1 MAQER
6 AHMGAT
12 EGLLLRFAMSETG
25 PPASDPSA
33 GAAPSSE
40 PAAPIVTGANIPGP
54 SQHDAHGAPK
64 GGLQLALTLG
74 ALGIVYGDIGTSP
87 LYALRESFHGHHLPA
102 SPENVLGILSLIFWS
117 LVLVIS
123 VKYCTFVLRA
133 DNEGEG
139 GILTLA
145 GLIVRLRGR
154 LQGRR
159 WLVVPMGLFGVA
171 LLYGDGTITPAIS
184 VLSAVEGLEVLA
196 PATTPYVIPIT
207 LAILAGLFAFQ
218 SKGTERVGKIFGPIT
233 LVWFLVLAVMGVS
246 WIVRAPEVLWAV
258 NPVHAV
264 TFFAHNGLLGFL
276 VLGSV
281 VLVITGG
288 ESLYVDLGH
297 FGIGPIR
304 RAWFA
309 VVLPAL
315 LLNYFGQGAMLL
327 TTPGVEHPFF
337 EMAPA
342 WALPFVVILATM
354 ATVIAS
360 QAVISGAFSLTLH
373 LIQFGY
379 LPRLKIKHTSEHHK
393 GQIYL
398 PAVNA
403 FLFVVTV
410 IFVLGFR
417 TSANLA
423 AAYGIAVTSTMTLTS
438 ILFFLFTMRRW
449 RWPIWKSLIFLG
461 VFLTIDLA
469 FLSANLVKVADGGWV
484 PLVLATLLFLVML
497 TWKQGRTFVNDAQ
510 VETQL
515 PIEMLLEDV
524 ARRGVERVPGV
535 AVFVASRFATPSALL
550 HNLKHNHVLHEKN
563 VLLSVQT
570 VSRPRVTATERGS
583 IKPLGQGFYRAELA
597 YGFFEQPCVADDL
610 MRLELDG
617 QTLRPMETS
626 YFIRRERLVV
636 TPKKGPL
643 GKLRKQLFALIQHAS
658 ADTADYFGL
667 PPGRV
672 IELGERVQL

>member
-1 MAQER
+1 M
-6 AHMGAT
+6 
-12 EGLLLRFAMSETG
+12 
-25 PPASDPSA
+25 
-33 GAAPSSE
+33 
-40 PAAPIVTGANIPGP
+40 
-54 SQHDAHGAPK
+54 
-64 GGLQLALTLG
+64 ALTLG
-74 ALGIVYGDIGTSP
+74 ALGVVYGDIGTSP

-102 SPENVLGILSLIFWS
+102 SPENVLGILSLIFWA

-154 LQGRR
+154 LRGRR

-196 PATTPYVIPIT
+196 PATKPYVIPIT
-207 LAILAGLFAFQ
+207 LAILAGLFAVQ
-218 SKGTERVGKIFGPIT
+218 KRGTEKVGKVFGPLT
-233 LVWFLVLAVMGVS
+233 LTWFLTLAVLGVS
-246 WIVRAPEVLWAV
+246 WIVRAPEVLAAI
-258 NPVHAV
+258 NPAHAV
-264 TFFAHNGLLGFL
+264 TFFSHNGLLGFL

-297 FGIGPIR
+297 FGRGPIR
-304 RAWFA
+304 NAWFA
-309 VVLPAL
+309 IVLPAL

-337 EMAPA
+337 ELAPG
-342 WALPFVVILATM
+342 WALPFVVVLATM
-354 ATVIAS
+354 ATCIAS

-379 LPRLKIKHTSEHHK
+379 LPRLTIKHTSEHHR

-410 IFVLGFR
+410 VFVLSFQS
-417 TSANLA
+417 SANLA
-423 AAYGIAVTSTMTLTS
+423 AAYGIAVTSTMTLTT
-438 ILFFLFTMRRW
+438 ILFFLFTRRRW
-449 RWPIWKSLIFLG
+449 QWPLWKSLAFLA
-461 VFLTIDLA
+461 VFLTIDGA

-484 PLVLATLLFLVML
+484 PLLLAAVLFTVML
-497 TWKQGRTFVNDAQ
+497 TWKQGRTLAHDIQA
-510 VETQL
+510 EGQL
-515 PIEMLLEDV
+515 PVEMFLDDL
-524 ARRGVERVPGV
+524 ARRDIERVPGV
-535 AVFVASRFATPSALL
+535 AVFVSPRFATPSALL

-563 VLLSVQT
+563 VFLKVTT
-570 VSRPRVTATERGS
+570 VSRPRVAQEQRVT
-583 IKPLGQGFYRAELA
+583 IHPLGLGFYAVELN

-610 MRLELDG
+610 MKLKLDG
-617 QTLRPMETS
+617 KKLRPMETS
-626 YFIRRERLVV
+626 YFVRRERLVV

-643 GKLRKQLFALIQHAS
+643 GKLRKQLFAFIQHAS
-658 ADTADYFGL
+658 TDTADYFGL
-667 PPGRV
+667 PAGRV